1 MVAEVAHRVVELED
15 AAGDGAVGKAALDT
29 LDEDGLPAQGVL
41 AVLQAPGSGAVGDQ
55 HQVIVLGPVHQRE
68 HARMHME
75 GVGDQ
80 LAVHVLGQRRAY
92 HAGIPVVQGRLGV
105 EGMGHAAGP
114 QADSLQGAVEAGA
127 GVADGQADV
136 ALLPEGAGEVHAAL
150 HFRRV
155 GDHPDHI
162 PVGQHLRRVRGQ
174 NGGGRLG
181 ALAGRVD
188 EGAFR
193 VAAEDLRAGEV
204 RPEALLL
211 KLPQLPEHRLQD
223 VPVHGH
229 GGGQEGGHAVGQHTR
244 GHPAYAVHVPVG
256 GVSPQVA
263 VNVHI
268 HQARADIRPRRVDNL
283 LRLPAGDGFLHNP
296 GDPVVKQQRLARN
309 LPVCQKNPAVDN
321 GFHTGIH
328 SFVYPIVG
336 L

>member
-1 MVAEVAHRVVELED
+1 
-15 AAGDGAVGKAALDT
+15 
-29 LDEDGLPAQGVL
+29 
-41 AVLQAPGSGAVGDQ
+41 
-55 HQVIVLGPVHQRE
+55 
-68 HARMHME
+68 ME

-80 LAVHVLGQRRAY
+80 LAVNILGQRRAH

-105 EGMGHAAGP
+105 EGMGDAAGP
-114 QADSLQGAVEAGA
+114 QADGLQGAVEIGA

-174 NGGGRLG
+174 DGGGRLG

-188 EGAFR
+188 EGALR
-193 VAAEDLRAGEV
+193 VAAEDLGTGKV
-204 RPEALLL
+204 RPEAFLLQ
-211 KLPQLPEHRLQD
+211 LPQLPEHRLQD

-244 GHPAYAVHVPVG
+244 GHFAHAVHVPVG
-256 GVSPQVA
+256 GVGPQVT
-263 VNVHI
+263 VDMHV
-268 HQARADIRPRRVDNL
+268 HQARADIRPRRVDDL
-283 LRLPAGDGFLHNP
+283 LRLPAGGSFLHNA

-309 LPVCQKNPAVDN
+309 LPVRKKNPAVDN
-321 GFHTGIH
+321 GFHTGVH
-328 SFVYPIVG
+328 SFVYPIVD